1 MIFKEVTYVIVV
13 RDTKETASEALVEI
27 SMNVIE
33 TCMIV
38 SIYVQILSDHMNA
51 LVKSGIDLV

>member
-38 SIYVQILSDHMNA
+38 SIYVQIPSDHMNA

>member
-1 MIFKEVTYVIVV
+1 MILKEVTYVIVV
-13 RDTKETASEALVEI
+13 RDTKETASGALVEI

>member
-1 MIFKEVTYVIVV
+1 MIVV
-13 RDTKETASEALVEI
+13 RDMKETATEALVEI

-33 TCMIV
+33 ICMIV

-51 LVKSGIDLV
+51 LVKSGIDLVKKCYSA